1 MINFDKLANARIVRL
16 ARSEGKAFTSIT
28 APTGQGVRQG
38 SNVQLTVVNNG
49 DVTLGTFKDWDVV
62 FEIQENPGLKIA
74 NLTYTENASPST
86 NEWTVQNI
94 YVNGITPLTTEV
106 ANLGTLNPDEKMV
119 ILANPSPTVTENTH
133 NRATFSTPNG
143 VLAQIIFEVYPFLY
157 VVDETDATAYKYAGD
172 GTYLTSSPL
181 DGGNDAARGITT
193 DDTHFWTTD
202 LNPSA
207 DDTTYK
213 YTSAFSLDS
222 SWNQVSTN
230 KDSSGITTDDTNI
243 WIVDG
248 GNNKAYKYDMNGS
261 SVSNFGLA
269 ADNHDATGI
278 TTDGTNIW
286 VVDEVDDK
294 AYKYDMVGISLSDFA
309 LTANND
315 DPQGITTDGVTLWV
329 VDSSTPT
336 IYRYTMTGTY
346 MSEFALSAAN
356 ADPQGLTMG
365 IR

>member
-1 MINFDKLANARIVRL
+1 M
-16 ARSEGKAFTSIT
+16 GKFE
-28 APTGQGVRQG
+28 
-38 SNVQLTVVNNG
+38 
-49 DVTLGTFKDWDVV
+49 DWDVV
-62 FEIQENPGLKIA
+62 FEIQENPTLKIA

-94 YVNGITPLTTEV
+94 YVNGITPLTAEV

-119 ILANPSPTVTENTH
+119 ILANPSPTVTENTY

-143 VLAQIIFEVYPFLY
+143 VSAQIIFEVHPFLY
-157 VVDETDATAYKYAGD
+157 VVDETEATVYKYGGD
-172 GTYLTSSPL
+172 GTFLTSNPL
-181 DGGNDAARGITT
+181 DGGNDDAKGITT
-193 DDTHFWTTD
+193 DDTNFWTTD
-202 LNPSA
+202 LNAAA
-207 DDTTYK
+207 DDTAYK

-222 SWNQVSTN
+222 SWNQDSAN
-230 KDSSGITTDDTNI
+230 SDSSGITTGDTNI
-243 WIVDG
+243 WIVDDG
-248 GNNKAYKYDMNGS
+248 DDMAYKYDMVGT

-269 ADNHDATGI
+269 ADNTDPTGI

-286 VVDEVDDK
+286 VVDQVDDK
-294 AYKYDMVGISLSDFA
+294 VYKYDMVGASLSNFA

-315 DPQGITTDGVTLWV
+315 DPKGITTDGVTLWV

-346 MSEFALSAAN
+346 MSEFALTAAN